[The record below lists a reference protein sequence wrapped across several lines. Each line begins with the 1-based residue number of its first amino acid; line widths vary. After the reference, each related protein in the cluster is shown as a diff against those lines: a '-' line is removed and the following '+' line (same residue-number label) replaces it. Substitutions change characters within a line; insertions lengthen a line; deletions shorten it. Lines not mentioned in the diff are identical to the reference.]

1 MESNEEKKKEE
12 WKIWKIKTDTVK
24 RKNEEL
30 KNLKK
35 QFMIQKDNNLDNG
48 KGKDGCIGWR
58 LNV

>member
-30 KNLKK
+30 KN
-35 QFMIQKDNNLDNG
+35 
-48 KGKDGCIGWR
+48 
-58 LNV
+58 

>member
-1 MESNEEKKKEE
+1 MENNEEKKKEE

-35 QFMIQKDNNLDNG
+35 QFMIQKDNDLDKG

-58 LNV
+58 LNA